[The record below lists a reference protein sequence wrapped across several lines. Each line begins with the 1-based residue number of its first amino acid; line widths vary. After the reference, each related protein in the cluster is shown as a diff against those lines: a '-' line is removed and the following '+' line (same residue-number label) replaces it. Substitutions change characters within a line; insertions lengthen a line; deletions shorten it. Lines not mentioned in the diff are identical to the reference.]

1 MRFGDYYLSTIQMK
15 IKILAIVLLIGSLFL
30 FNSNSFAQSTLSKPE
45 RKALKKEI
53 KAYKKAPETYKKMKD
68 KNEKT
73 IADQEAEIEN
83 LRNQLATEWKKVDS
97 LNALLSE
104 SERTIAEFEKSAID
118 CGKVPS
124 QGTVYSVQ
132 VGNYKNLDLRT
143 TFNANKGLRTEN
155 YTGGNA
161 YMIGNFT
168 SVEEAIQFVSD
179 IKKLG
184 ISDAFVTQYIDGSRN
199 ITFDAMKG
207 K

>member
-1 MRFGDYYLSTIQMK
+1 MTNKLFTLSL
-15 IKILAIVLLIGSLFL
+15 ILASFL
-30 FNSNSFAQSTLSKPE
+30 FFNADGFGQSTLSKPE

-53 KAYKKAPETYKKMKD
+53 KAYKKAPETYKRMKE

-83 LRNQLATEWKKVDS
+83 LRNQLAIEWKKVDS
-97 LNALLSE
+97 LNTLLSE
-104 SERTIAEFEKSAID
+104 SERTVAELEKAAVD

-184 ISDAFVTQYIDGSRN
+184 ITDAFVTQYIDGNRN
-199 ITFDAMKG
+199 ITFDAMKER
-207 K
+207 

>member
-1 MRFGDYYLSTIQMK
+1 MK
-15 IKILAIVLLIGSLFL
+15 NKLFTLALILASFL
-30 FNSNSFAQSTLSKPE
+30 FFSHNGFTQSTLTKPE

-53 KAYKKAPETYKKMKD
+53 KAYKKAPETYKKMKESNQ
-68 KNEKT
+68 KK
-73 IADQEAEIEN
+73 IAEQEAEIEN
-83 LRNQLATEWKKVDS
+83 LRNQLAGEWKKVDS

-104 SERTIAEFEKSAID
+104 SERTVAELEKAAVD

-184 ISDAFVTQYIDGSRN
+184 ITDAFVTQYIDGSRN

-207 K
+207 R